1 MVKKTVIYDRFHR
14 IELVPERE
22 GWQVTIILE
31 VSREGKREET
41 TIAEES
47 VRSAKIDG
55 CTVEVAPGKVTV
67 KPSREVTLKI
77 FHDMESNTRTMEV
90 S

>member
-1 MVKKTVIYDRFHR
+1 MVKKTITYDRFHR
-14 IELVPERE
+14 IELTPERE

-31 VSREGKREET
+31 VSKEGKREEAT
-41 TIAEES
+41 VTEES
-47 VRSAKIDG
+47 VKSAKIDG

-67 KPSREVTLKI
+67 TPNREVTLKI
-77 FHDMESNTRTMEV
+77 FHDMESNTRTMEI